1 MSITI
6 QCEHCDKKIEAPET
20 AGGKWGKCPRCH
32 NKIYVPKLESN
43 EEEEL
48 RLAPIDEMEEQRQR
62 ELIAES
68 LRVERDILSEKKVPP
83 EESDDPKELDIEEDY
98 SPSELGLS
106 EISDEK
112 LTENIIVYLS
122 LMADGQ
128 LEQAEQRL
136 ELITPYG
143 QKAVEFIDKVALSE
157 IPEPEL
163 ADIPSQI
170 LSGLIRTL
178 RSEIA

>member
-1 MSITI
+1 MSIAI

-20 AGGKWGKCPRCH
+20 ASGKWGKCPRCH
-32 NKIYVPKLESN
+32 NKVYVPKLESN
-43 EEEEL
+43 EQDEL

-62 ELIAES
+62 ELKAES
-68 LRVERDILSEKKVPP
+68 LRIKQDILSERKVSP
-83 EESDDPKELDIEEDY
+83 EESGDPKEQDVEEDY

-112 LTENIIVYLS
+112 LTENIIVYLR

-128 LEQAEQRL
+128 LEQAEQEL

-143 QKAVEFIDKVALSE
+143 RKAVEFVDKVALSE

-178 RSEIA
+178 RSEIT